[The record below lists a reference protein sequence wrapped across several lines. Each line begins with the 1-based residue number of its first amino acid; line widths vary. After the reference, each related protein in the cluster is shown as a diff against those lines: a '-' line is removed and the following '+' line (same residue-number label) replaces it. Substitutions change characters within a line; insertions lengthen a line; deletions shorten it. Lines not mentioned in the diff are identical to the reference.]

1 MDGCQQCTKAF
12 FPNIQKVT
20 IILLNFSKVFVFK
33 PSKSAVYFPPLVC
46 WGGGKEGGRLFL
58 LLAQMLRFKVS
69 RIFSTLGFL
78 RRGYRL
84 NPFLTPSV
92 LSSEIKGIWSQT
104 FNKSHQCCPV
114 SWEDSVN
121 ITDDST
127 WSPSFLAEEEMKI
140 WLLRGLLTTL
150 FSYQSMGYLQLFSQ
164 YFIFNNLKTRKQ

>member
-12 FPNIQKVT
+12 CPNIQKVT
-20 IILLNFSKVFVFK
+20 IILLNFSEVFVFK
-33 PSKSAVYFPPLVC
+33 PSKTSVYFQALVC
-46 WGGGKEGGRLFL
+46 WGEGKEGGRYFL
-58 LLAQMLRFKVS
+58 LLAQTLRFKVS

-104 FNKSHQCCPV
+104 SNKSHQCGPV
-114 SWEDSVN
+114 SGEDSVN

-127 WSPSFLAEEEMKI
+127 WSPSFLAEKEMKM
-140 WLLRGLLTTL
+140 WLLCGLLTTL
-150 FSYQSMGYLQLFSQ
+150 FSYQSMGSLQLFSQ
-164 YFIFNNLKTRKQ
+164 YFIF